1 MQKNSSM
8 RKVQYEKSRK
18 RKKNSTWN
26 WCNMK
31 KVQHV
36 KGGNS
41 EIWWGGGLGG
51 VDKNSVLERT
61 NEKRTVR

>member
-1 MQKNSSM
+1 MNKNA
-8 RKVQYEKSRK
+8 
-18 RKKNSTWN
+18 TGN

-36 KGGNS
+36 KGDNS
-41 EIWWGGGLGG
+41 EIWGGGRLGG
-51 VDKNSVLERT
+51 VDKNSVLEGT